1 MMMTNLVI
9 INQTAH
15 HWQLSTSFMINPFAN
30 KVRKTPSIY
39 QPGRVQQHIC
49 FISYDLRNDPS
60 TFRALITRL
69 WRGQSGEC
77 SFIISEI
84 RWFIYFFFVCARCL
98 RTEQQSILF
107 IIHSAADSDN
117 TLIFHQCGLLIALL
131 IRLLSTS
138 QGHWQKCVFF
148 YYFVCGAMKKYKIR
162 EMQAKRKVFLLRRIK
177 IKCVFRYLSLQA
189 RSSKLT
195 SSYWQHV
202 PRTLL
207 TYSRRHRWLP
217 VRCALSLKRRRPRT
231 WPRCWSSCTRAKCM
245 CHRKLWKAF

>member
-30 KVRKTPSIY
+30 KVRKTPLIY
-39 QPGRVQQHIC
+39 QPGRVPCATAYLFHFVRFAKRSKYIPR
-49 FISYDLRNDPS
+49 SDNATL
-60 TFRALITRL
+60 TR
-69 WRGQSGEC
+69 QSGEC

-148 YYFVCGAMKKYKIR
+148 LLFCLWRDEKI
-162 EMQAKRKVFLLRRIK
+162 
-177 IKCVFRYLSLQA
+177 
-189 RSSKLT
+189 
-195 SSYWQHV
+195 
-202 PRTLL
+202 
-207 TYSRRHRWLP
+207 
-217 VRCALSLKRRRPRT
+217 
-231 WPRCWSSCTRAKCM
+231 
-245 CHRKLWKAF
+245 